1 MSQWENAPLFTREEG
16 GLLDEGGLRLEK
28 RNNRYAEVK
37 KAGYRISSLIN
48 ENRILFDIGLD
59 SEHEKKNWETYLC
72 YIDGIITDSLLQTVA
87 ASLGY
92 LLDETEVERQPKP
105 LFATRLELSQPDLVF
120 EPSLEKEIVN
130 NFYDTA
136 LSLVDDIMGMAGLI
150 PRIAKSKEGANY
162 IEVVRKHPELKQL
175 REIYILRLEKVI
187 GEAKEEANRY
197 LHYSHLWTESRKEHL
212 QCFLEFSRQ
221 VRKQRK
227 I

>member
-1 MSQWENAPLFTREEG
+1 M
-16 GLLDEGGLRLEK
+16 
-28 RNNRYAEVK
+28 K
-37 KAGYRISSLIN
+37 KAGYRISSLID
-48 ENRILFDIGLD
+48 ENRILFDIDLD
-59 SEHEKKNWETYLC
+59 GEQEKKNWETYLC

-120 EPSLEKEIVN
+120 QPSLEKEMVN

-162 IEVVRKHPELKQL
+162 IEAVRKHPELKQL

-227 I
+227 IKTI

>member
-1 MSQWENAPLFTREEG
+1 MQLCAPTATANFDRKMIMTIIILMIMTMVIFMILMIATMIMIIVTRTS
-16 GLLDEGGLRLEK
+16 RLAFSNSHTC
-28 RNNRYAEVK
+28 RD
-37 KAGYRISSLIN
+37 KASAIFG
-48 ENRILFDIGLD
+48 
-59 SEHEKKNWETYLC
+59 
-72 YIDGIITDSLLQTVA
+72 
-87 ASLGY
+87 ASCRPRP
-92 LLDETEVERQPKP
+92 TIVQSVERQPKP

-120 EPSLEKEIVN
+120 QPSLEKEIVN

-162 IEVVRKHPELKQL
+162 IEAVRKHPELKQL